1 MLRRVKGFELGLGL
15 GGVMV
20 LGMVVWVSVVVG
32 ETGDAVGIVEM
43 AVDIFGV
50 NLYEKRF
57 EWNV

>member
-1 MLRRVKGFELGLGL
+1 MDLAWVLRRVR
-15 GGVMV
+15 V

-50 NLYEKRF
+50 NMYEKEF
-57 EWNV
+57 E

>member
-1 MLRRVKGFELGLGL
+1 
-15 GGVMV
+15 
-20 LGMVVWVSVVVG
+20 MVVWVSVVVG

>member
-1 MLRRVKGFELGLGL
+1 MLRRVKGVEFRL
-15 GGVMV
+15 GGVGV

-50 NLYEKRF
+50 NLSEKRF
-57 EWNV
+57 EWNM